1 MRKKV
6 RDVERLSA
14 TKLVNP
20 RLLILL
26 FSFAT
31 TARYEF
37 SAKWREKRGRGGG
50 GRNRE
55 RGIFA
60 RGIRE
65 GKGEVGLHR
74 HSAQVIAINVG
85 MNSVRAIVYYAVP
98 EPPFHSYFSILP
110 PLAFAESTTSDFF
123 YFATFFR

>member
-1 MRKKV
+1 MKFLQNGGRKG
-6 RDVERLSA
+6 EG
-14 TKLVNP
+14 
-20 RLLILL
+20 
-26 FSFAT
+26 
-31 TARYEF
+31 E
-37 SAKWREKRGRGGG
+37 GGG

-74 HSAQVIAINVG
+74 HSAQAIAINVG

-98 EPPFHSYFSILP
+98 EPPVQSYFSIFP
-110 PLAFAESTTSDFF
+110 PLAFGESTTSDFF
-123 YFATFFR
+123 YFAIFFR

>member
-1 MRKKV
+1 MCEKKV

-31 TARYEF
+31 TARDEI
-37 SAKWREKRGRGGG
+37 SAKWRGERGKE
-50 GRNRE
+50 GRRKRE

-65 GKGEVGLHR
+65 GKGEGGLHR

-85 MNSVRAIVYYAVP
+85 MNSVRAIVYHAVP
-98 EPPFHSYFSILP
+98 GPPVQSYFSILP
-110 PLAFAESTTSDFF
+110 PLAFGESTTSDLF
-123 YFATFFR
+123 YFATFF